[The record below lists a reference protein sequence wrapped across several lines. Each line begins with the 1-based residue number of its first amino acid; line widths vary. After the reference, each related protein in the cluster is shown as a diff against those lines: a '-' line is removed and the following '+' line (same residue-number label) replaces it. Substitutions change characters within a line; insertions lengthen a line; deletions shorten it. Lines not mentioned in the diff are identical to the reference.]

1 MFIVSKRNYQVRRAD
16 GSSYL
21 IKKDFI
27 GEIPEDVARSGLVQR
42 AVRGGMICVPEGN
55 RDKQLERA
63 DEEAGERARE
73 NDIRPDAAQ
82 EEDPQKPGGKR
93 APKKQG

>member
-27 GEIPEDVARSGLVQR
+27 GEIPEDVGYY
-42 AVRGGMICVPEGN
+42 GTG
-55 RDKQLERA
+55 KQ
-63 DEEAGERARE
+63 
-73 NDIRPDAAQ
+73 
-82 EEDPQKPGGKR
+82 
-93 APKKQG
+93 

>member
-1 MFIVSKRNYQVRRAD
+1 MV
-16 GSSYL
+16 
-21 IKKDFI
+21 
-27 GEIPEDVARSGLVQR
+27 EIPPY
-42 AVRGGMICVPEGN
+42 VRQVLE
-55 RDKQLERA
+55 QL
-63 DEEAGERARE
+63 EAGEKALE